1 MAKIVGQMTVH
12 TTVVFVKG
20 TFSSR
25 WTHSALV
32 SHTKLQP
39 PPTSTR
45 KIAENAHQT
54 CSGVRINQVAPRVV
68 LRYMAWLAWTEYIH
82 RSSAGG
88 RVGAL
93 CAPRASSSARA
104 EAN

>member
-1 MAKIVGQMTVH
+1 MLVSA
-12 TTVVFVKG
+12 FG
-20 TFSSR
+20 TR
-25 WTHSALV
+25 VQIACCRDHALALV
-32 SHTKLQP
+32 VVCNGAAMKLSLNTP
-39 PPTSTR
+39 PTR